1 MFGGAGTSGPL
12 SSQPTFDIAALEVW
26 ATDGAFARTL
36 KQRAAAEAGMIDKI
50 GGGHTGRGMMDTE
63 QAAMLELIGHG
74 RLAADVPTDDGER
87 LDKETGTDGV
97 SDGL

>member
-1 MFGGAGTSGPL
+1 
-12 SSQPTFDIAALEVW
+12 
-26 ATDGAFARTL
+26 
-36 KQRAAAEAGMIDKI
+36 MIDKI